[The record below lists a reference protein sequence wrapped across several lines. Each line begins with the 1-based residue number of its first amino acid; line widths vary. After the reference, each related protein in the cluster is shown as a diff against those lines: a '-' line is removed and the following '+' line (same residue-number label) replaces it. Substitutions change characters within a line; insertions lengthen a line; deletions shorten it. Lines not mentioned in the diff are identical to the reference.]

1 MTLKVHMTMSR
12 FLRILWASPCS
23 LVGLAL
29 GGVVLLF
36 GGSVRRVGCVL
47 EFALYRG
54 PGPSTSRLRRRLP
67 FSAITFGHV
76 ILGVSLQQL
85 EQLRA
90 HELVHV
96 RQYERL
102 GALFFIAY
110 PASSLLA
117 AAAGRCAYRGNRFEV
132 EAFAISGCPSLTHS
146 AVERCSAP
154 VRSATP
160 R

>member
-1 MTLKVHMTMSR
+1 MTLSR
-12 FLRILWASPCS
+12 LLRILWASPCS

-29 GGVVLLF
+29 GAVVLLV
-36 GGSVRRVGCVL
+36 GGSVRRVGCAL
-47 EFALYRG
+47 EFAPHRRYQ
-54 PGPSTSRLRRRLP
+54 PPTSLLRRLP

-76 ILGVSLQQL
+76 ILGVSFQDL

-102 GALFFIAY
+102 GLLFFIAY

-117 AAAGRCAYRGNRFEV
+117 AATGGCPYRNNRFEM
-132 EAFAISGCPSLTHS
+132 EAFAQSQ
-146 AVERCSAP
+146 AVGTGSDR
-154 VRSATP
+154 
-160 R
+160 

>member
-1 MTLKVHMTMSR
+1 MKMSR
-12 FLRILWASPCS
+12 VLRILWASPCS

-36 GGSVRRVGCVL
+36 GGSVRRVGRVL
-47 EFALYRG
+47 EFAPYSG
-54 PGPSTSRLRRRLP
+54 PAPSTSRWRLP

-76 ILGVSLQQL
+76 ILGVSLQGL
-85 EQLRA
+85 VQLRA

-102 GALFFIAY
+102 GPLFFIAY

-117 AAAGRCAYRGNRFEV
+117 AATGGCPYRNNRFEM
-132 EAFAISGCPSLTHS
+132 EAFAQSQAAGTSPNT
-146 AVERCSAP
+146 
-154 VRSATP
+154 
-160 R
+160 